1 MAVALR
7 LARFAG
13 LALTVVVLN
22 FVVPRLLPGSPA
34 APGGDDA
41 LLLPAAAYRAL
52 VETYHLDLPT
62 HEQFGRYI
70 AGLVR
75 GDMGFSLT
83 SHRPVAAVVVERL
96 LWTLFLV
103 GGAVVMAAALGGLL
117 GWAAAWHG
125 RARCA
130 RIAMAA
136 SVGVGALPEFLVA
149 MLLIVL
155 LASRFQIFP
164 SGGALTP
171 FVDLGGWPRTV
182 GDAIWHATLP
192 GLALVA
198 ALAPSF
204 ALLVR
209 NALVPV
215 MGERYL
221 ATARAKGLPERRVV
235 WHALRN
241 ALPPVATLFGLRL
254 GAAVAGAAVVE
265 RVFAYPGMGSLLFE
279 AIVARDYPLM
289 QGVFLV
295 SSLAVLTINTM
306 LDLLSA
312 RLDPRTVGP

>member
-22 FVVPRLLPGSPA
+22 FVVPRMLPGSPA

-41 LLLPAAAYRAL
+41 LLLPAAAHRAL
-52 VETYHLDLPT
+52 VDTYHLDRPVN
-62 HEQFGRYI
+62 EQFGRYLG
-70 AGLVR
+70 GLAR
-75 GDMGFSLT
+75 GHLGWSLT
-83 SHRPVAAVVVERL
+83 SHRPVEAVVAERL
-96 LWTLFLV
+96 PWTLFLV
-103 GGAVVMAAALGGLL
+103 GGAVAVAAILGGLL
-117 GWAAAWHG
+117 GWAAAWH
-125 RARCA
+125 RHRRCV
-130 RIAMAA
+130 RVAMAA
-136 SVGVGALPEFLVA
+136 SIGIGALPEFLVA

-155 LASRFQIFP
+155 LASRLQIFP

-171 FVDLGGWPRTV
+171 FIDTGGWLRIAA
-182 GDAIWHATLP
+182 DAAWHAALP
-192 GLALVA
+192 GLTLVA
-198 ALAPSF
+198 GLAPAF

-221 ATARAKGLPERRVV
+221 VTARAKGLSHRRVA

-279 AIVARDYPLM
+279 AIGARDYPLM

-295 SSLAVLTINTM
+295 SSLAVLSVNTL
-306 LDLLSA
+306 LDLLSV
-312 RLDPRTVGP
+312 RFDPRVGEP